1 MKIIVQESF
10 INEAKEY
17 ALISR
22 KFTSNRHD
30 FHEGGLDAKQRKMF
44 EGKLGEKIVKQF
56 FITNN
61 IKFIEDKSSHEETD
75 EFDFIVFSKK
85 TNSQLK
91 IDVKTRTEN
100 FHIRT
105 LEMVEQIQKKPKD
118 IYLSVRLYKEIP
130 YTGEIIGF
138 AIKADFLNI
147 GRIENQGYLDNYV
160 LFDNELRDIEILRK
174 GLIKN
179 G

>member
-1 MKIIVQESF
+1 MKIIIQKKFVD
-10 INEAKEY
+10 EAEEY

-44 EGKLGEKIVKQF
+44 EGKLGEKIAKQF
-56 FITNN
+56 FIANN
-61 IKFIEDKSSHEETD
+61 IKFIEDKSSHEEAD
-75 EFDFIVFSKK
+75 EFDFIVFGKK
-85 TNSQLK
+85 TGSQLK
-91 IDVKTRTEN
+91 VDVKTRTEC

-118 IYLSVRLYKEIP
+118 IYLSVRLYKETP
-130 YTGEIIGF
+130 YAGKIIGF
-138 AIKADFLNI
+138 AIKADFLNT

-160 LFDNELRDIEILRK
+160 LFDNELRDIETLRK
-174 GLIKN
+174 RLVEN
-179 G
+179 E